1 MDSEKKERQD
11 TEETSGI
18 ESVRTQL
25 SELSTKYITT
35 FNKFPLVKVEGITD
49 LKEIIDKNVNFEIET
64 RKLQKKLNRYLKT
77 LNDMLDAG
85 INASVLHQHFLGCI
99 DIALQCQDYLCI
111 KIFLS
116 QAHSTFTEI
125 IRYIKQYL
133 NLSKDIKKFADEVD
147 SLLNFIH
154 PSIDFSE
161 KFLNL
166 EDFLLDDMENT
177 IKLLESLIE
186 T

>member
-1 MDSEKKERQD
+1 MASQENKDTSLDLEKLRAQV
-11 TEETSGI
+11 SA
-18 ESVRTQL
+18 
-25 SELSTKYITT
+25 LSTKYIST
-35 FNKFPLVKVEGITD
+35 FTKFPLVRVEGITD
-49 LKEIIDKNVNFEIET
+49 IKELINKNVNFEIET
-64 RKLQKKLNRYLKT
+64 RKLQKKINRYFKT
-77 LNDMLDAG
+77 LNIMLDAG

-133 NLSKDIKKFADEVD
+133 NLSKDIKKFAGEIG
-147 SLLNFIH
+147 SLLEFIH

-166 EDFLLDDMENT
+166 EEDLMDEMEKT
-177 IKLLESLIE
+177 IEKLEHIIE
-186 T
+186 K